1 MNLPN
6 LLTALRIAL
15 IPVLIGTYGRVPPAV
30 SLTIFLVASLTD
42 CLDGYLARKW
52 NQITAFGKLFDPVAD
67 KLLLLSVLFCFAKS
81 RLVPWWVLILMA
93 AKELLMM
100 SGSLYMLRRNV
111 VVSSNY
117 LGKAATVSFILAL
130 TFVFPWPKEPWLT
143 ATGNVLLYVAV
154 ALSVAALF
162 VYAYGAFLKP
172 KQQKQEG

>member
-1 MNLPN
+1 M
-6 LLTALRIAL
+6 
-15 IPVLIGTYGRVPPAV
+15 
-30 SLTIFLVASLTD
+30 
-42 CLDGYLARKW
+42 
-52 NQITAFGKLFDPVAD
+52 AD

-130 TFVFPWPKEPWLT
+130 TFVFPWPKALWLT

-162 VYAYGAFLKP
+162 LYAYGAFLKP